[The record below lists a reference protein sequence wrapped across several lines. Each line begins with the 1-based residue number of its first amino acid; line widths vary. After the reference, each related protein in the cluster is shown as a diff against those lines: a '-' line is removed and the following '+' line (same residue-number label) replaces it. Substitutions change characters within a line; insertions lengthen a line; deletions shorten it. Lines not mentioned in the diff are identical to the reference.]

1 MGLATLATQS
11 ARERHEPRLRL
22 VHIAPQPRPTLTAPD
37 FGMGPSTPLQFPFS
51 RERRR
56 DCGFAHETVVVL
68 QGFLAEDVAEF

>member
-1 MGLATLATQS
+1 LATQS

-22 VHIAPQPRPTLTAPD
+22 VKALGAAHRAPARLFTAPD

-56 DCGFAHETVVVL
+56 DCGFAHDTVVVL